1 MKKFFSNNYI
11 KTFFIVLI
19 NILMVDIIFKLIN
32 GSKLIDVSMIR
43 IFLSSAFIS
52 SIIALILSNFPK
64 KIRIICTSIVNFIVS
79 AYACAQAGFYNFLGV
94 YMSLQTSSQ
103 FGAVVDY
110 IKDFFLSFKI
120 IYFLTFIPFILTILY
135 FIFMDKEDYKYSSSP
150 IGKFGSDQLKFVIDT
165 LKKEIT
171 SRQACITIHDPIKDN
186 YVWNGNEYVLKQT
199 KDIPCTRTIQFMVV
213 DGKLNCTV
221 TMRSNDIWW
230 GMSAVNVFNFTLMQ
244 EYIAGILGVKVGKYY
259 HFVNNFHVYED
270 KLDQLKATVDNNYVE
285 DYKSKYN
292 FQYLL
297 PDSLKDFDRLI
308 SDVAMFERDF
318 REHPIKIDIDEY
330 LEWNTPSE
338 EFGFL
343 WKDWAL
349 MFYKHAFP
357 EEEIKFNNPYLN
369 DLFSK

>member
-1 MKKFFSNNYI
+1 M
-11 KTFFIVLI
+11 FIVENLNQALLVTGKALLEEGIFRGTRGFRCLELPYPMLLCITHPTDRYCTIPERKWNKYLGWVESLWLAQGI
-19 NILMVDIIFKLIN
+19 NDMKMPYHYVKNLLNFSDDGKYMRAGYGPRLRGYN
-32 GSKLIDVSMIR
+32 G
-43 IFLSSAFIS
+43 
-52 SIIALILSNFPK
+52 
-64 KIRIICTSIVNFIVS
+64 
-79 AYACAQAGFYNFLGV
+79 
-94 YMSLQTSSQ
+94 
-103 FGAVVDY
+103 
-110 IKDFFLSFKI
+110 
-120 IYFLTFIPFILTILY
+120 
-135 FIFMDKEDYKYSSSP
+135 DKEDYKYSSSP

-171 SRQACITIHDPIKDN
+171 SRQACITIHDPIKDK